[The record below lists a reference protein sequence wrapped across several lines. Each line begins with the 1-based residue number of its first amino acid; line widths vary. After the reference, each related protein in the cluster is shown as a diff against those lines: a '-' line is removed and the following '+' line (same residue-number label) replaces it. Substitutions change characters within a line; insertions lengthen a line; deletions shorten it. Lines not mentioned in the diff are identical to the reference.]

1 MADAAKIDEALQQLT
16 AIQDELDK
24 VNEEASDKVLEVE
37 QKYNKLKRPIYERRQ
52 QLVSEVNDF
61 WMTVLLN
68 HGLLH
73 AFFTEE
79 DRQVLEYLRGLDVED
94 YKDIKLGYS
103 ITFAFAENPY
113 FSNKELTKSY
123 KYTEEGTAN
132 VEATKIEWKEGMDL
146 TAPKPKQDKPGKKRQ
161 LEEQESFFKWF
172 EVDEATQGTTA
183 PDDVAEL
190 IKDDVW
196 ANPLNHYLQEGEDFE
211 EDEDDEEGGEGE
223 EGEED
228 DDEDGD
234 GEEVSCPYIHVT
246 F

>member
-1 MADAAKIDEALQQLT
+1 MADAAQIDEALNQLT

-52 QLVSEVNDF
+52 QLLSEVNDF

-79 DRQVLEYLRGLDVED
+79 DRQALEYLRGLDVED
-94 YKDIKLGYS
+94 YKDIKSGYS
-103 ITFAFAENPY
+103 ITFTFAENPY

-123 KYTEEGTAN
+123 KYTEEGTAK
-132 VEATKIEWKEGMDL
+132 VEGTKIEWKEGMDL

-161 LEEQESFFKWF
+161 LEEQER
-172 EVDEATQGTTA
+172 
-183 PDDVAEL
+183 
-190 IKDDVW
+190 
-196 ANPLNHYLQEGEDFE
+196 
-211 EDEDDEEGGEGE
+211 
-223 EGEED
+223 
-228 DDEDGD
+228 
-234 GEEVSCPYIHVT
+234 
-246 F
+246 